1 MSRIAGRF
9 TGTIS
14 STVGRVAHQSL
25 TPRSHVLGIQVAP
38 SPSTRT
44 PDAYGTKFGGGRTS
58 ALAAGVL
65 TSP

>member
-14 STVGRVAHQSL
+14 PTVGRVAHQSL

-44 PDAYGTKFGGGRTS
+44 PDAYGTKFGGRAS